1 MVSPNRFFVCIALCV
16 MLYPPFSYGK
26 GSKKSDVLN
35 HLSSRSGSLHY
46 SLFNWQSPPTKQ
58 LLAILDHQ
66 VQWDNA
72 IPSDPSSSGLPLRF
86 EKIDGTVAQSGRVTE
101 RYRFFA
107 EGANENKVFAL
118 RTWLVDNTLSADTRD
133 IYVNTQGLLMIHK
146 PKPGQEMILKAGDDE
161 LVVVVAADNAEP
173 VRFVL
178 ASRDGETQFYGT
190 LVPHPL
196 AADEQGCK
204 LEVRIAQPDASA
216 VLVIADGFPAK
227 AKIPLVLESAG
238 SVDSEVLTTNS
249 DGHAEIASFPL
260 ATGKDLEVIKASAEG
275 PGCLPSVVL
284 QRSAAAHAAPKT
296 PEH

>member
-1 MVSPNRFFVCIALCV
+1 MVSPNRFFVCVALCV
-16 MLYPPFSYGK
+16 MLYSPFSYGK

-35 HLSSRSGSLHY
+35 RLTKQSGSLQY
-46 SLFNWQSPPTKQ
+46 SLFQWQSPPTKQ

-66 VQWDNA
+66 VQWDNV
-72 IPSDPSSSGLPLRF
+72 IPDDPSSSGLRLRF
-86 EKIDGTVAQSGRVTE
+86 EKIDGTVEQNSRVTE

-107 EGANENKVFAL
+107 EGASENKVFVL

-196 AADEQGCK
+196 AADEQGCR

-227 AKIPLVLESAG
+227 AKIPLVLESGG

-260 ATGKDLEVIKASAEG
+260 ATDKDLEVIKASAEG

-284 QRSAAAHAAPKT
+284 QRSAAAHAAPKI

>member
-16 MLYPPFSYGK
+16 MLYSPFSYGK

-35 HLSSRSGSLHY
+35 HLSNQSGSLQY
-46 SLFNWQSPPTKQ
+46 SLFRWQKPPSKQ
-58 LLAILDHQ
+58 LHAILDHQ
-66 VQWDNA
+66 AQWDNA
-72 IPSDPSSSGLPLRF
+72 MPDDPSSSGLHLRF
-86 EKIDGTVAQSGRVTE
+86 EKIDGTVEQNGRVAE

-107 EGANENKVFAL
+107 EGATENKVFVL
-118 RTWLVDNTLSADTRD
+118 RTWLVDNTLSTDSRD

-146 PKPGQEMILKAGDDE
+146 PIPGQEMILKAGDDE

-196 AADEQGCK
+196 AADDKGCK

-216 VLVIADGFPAK
+216 VLVIVDGFPAK
-227 AKIPLVLESAG
+227 TKIPLVLESAG
-238 SVDSEVLTTNS
+238 SIDSEVLNTNS
-249 DGHAEIASFPL
+249 DGHAVIASFPL
-260 ATGKDLEVIKASAEG
+260 AAAKDLEVIKASAEG

-284 QRSAAAHAAPKT
+284 QRSAVIPAAPKT
-296 PEH
+296 SEH